1 MTTFTERLR
10 QVADPIWRQI
20 HEHPFV
26 TEMGNGT
33 LAPDKFAYYMVQDYL
48 YLIEYCRLFALA
60 ATKAQDLPT
69 MGKFAELLHATLHV
83 EMDLHRQYAAKFGI
97 TPEQLENAQ
106 IAPTA
111 HAYSRHLLHTA
122 QNGTLAEMVT
132 AILPCQ
138 WGYHEIALRL
148 QEQGGA
154 DNGSLY
160 TEWVNMYAAP
170 DFGELSIWLRG
181 WLDGL
186 AANLPEAE
194 QQRLIDLYLTGS
206 RYEWMFWDM
215 SYRQEEWPV

>member
-1 MTTFTERLR
+1 MTRFTDTLR
-10 QVADPIWRQI
+10 EVADPIWRQI

-26 TEMGNGT
+26 VEMGQGT
-33 LAPDKFAYYMVQDYL
+33 LATERFAYYMVQDYL

-60 ATKAQDLPT
+60 AAKSPDLHT

-97 TPEQLENAQ
+97 SVEALEQAK

-111 HAYSRHLLHTA
+111 HAYSRHLLHVT

-138 WGYHEIALRL
+138 WGYHEIAMRL
-148 QEQGGA
+148 KEQGGM

-160 TEWVNMYAAP
+160 TEWVAMYAS
-170 DFGELSIWLRG
+170 DEFKSLSDWLRA
-181 WLDGL
+181 WLDDL
-186 AANLPEAE
+186 ASTLTEAE
-194 QQRLIDLYLTGS
+194 QRQLVELYLTGS

-215 SYRQEEWPV
+215 SYHMQEWPV